1 MKTRRSKY
9 LLIFSCIL
17 FVIAGMGVN
26 TYRMGKQINYLQADN
41 SDKDQQIVTLERE
54 LENALASATYC
65 KNCGDRGG
73 RSVKNAKSQKKE
85 EDYDFTDDEPVVII
99 GDENK
104 DNDLAFSRLEQMN
117 KFEEEMQEAERKSL
131 QEEYDYE

>member
-1 MKTRRSKY
+1 MIRRSKC

-17 FVIAGMGVN
+17 FVIAGMGIN
-26 TYRMGKQINYLQADN
+26 TYRMGEQINYLQADN
-41 SDKDQQIVTLERE
+41 LDKAKQIVSLERE
-54 LENALASATYC
+54 LENALASATQC
-65 KNCGDRGG
+65 KNCGDKGG

-85 EDYDFTDDEPVVII
+85 EDYDFSDDEPILIV
-99 GDENK
+99 GEEND

-117 KFEEEMQEAERKSL
+117 KFEEQMQEAERKSL